1 MTVEAMSGLSMQ
13 AGGAVAAAAGRAA
26 MWAVSAYVQQPLRN
40 TAVAALIGLSA
51 MAGANILY
59 HQAHH
64 HPAPLFGSFSA
75 APASAV
81 RTKKAPAPVTPAPR
95 PHQLDTVDTT
105 GSIDPR
111 AVLPKLLG
119 NDDVMAVQ
127 RQLAS
132 LNLFDG
138 TVDGM
143 YGPRTAKA
151 IRAFETKLGRP
162 VKGQLTPDMVALI
175 TGTQALPGPA
185 LVQAAPAAPAP
196 LLVAKTA
203 PMVVAKVTPAPI
215 VEDSPLPAPTPL
227 VKTDAQVTAD
237 TQAANDNEDTQVAE
251 IAPVDAAPAA
261 ATLPMTNPNP
271 VPKRQVQTIAVRV
284 QPADQPMPSAIAP
297 DVDVPPAT
305 EGKDVS
311 TDKSI
316 VANVQRGLNSLG
328 FLHGEISGLADE
340 ATSKAIRNF
349 EVYYNYD
356 VTGKVSKGLVEL
368 LQQAGAVI

>member
-26 MWAVSAYVQQPLRN
+26 MWVVSAYMQQPLRN

-51 MAGANILY
+51 MAGGNILY

-64 HPAPLFGSFSA
+64 HPAPLFGTFGA
-75 APASAV
+75 PPASAV
-81 RTKKAPAPVTPAPR
+81 RAKKAPAPVTPAPR

-111 AVLPKLLG
+111 AALPKLLG

-132 LNLFDG
+132 LSLFDG

-143 YGPRTAKA
+143 YGPRTARA
-151 IRAFETKLGRP
+151 IRAFEAKLGRP

-185 LVQAAPAAPAP
+185 PVQAAPAP
-196 LLVAKTA
+196 LAVAKTA
-203 PMVVAKVTPAPI
+203 PVVVAKVAPAPL

-227 VKTDAQVTAD
+227 VKTDAQPAAD
-237 TQAANDNEDTQVAE
+237 TQAGSDNEDTQVAE
-251 IAPVDAAPAA
+251 IAPVDTTPAA

-284 QPADQPMPSAIAP
+284 QPAPVDQPMPSAIAP
-297 DVDVPPAT
+297 DADVPPAT

-316 VANVQRGLNSLG
+316 VASVQRGLNSLG

-356 VTGKVSKGLVEL
+356 VTGKVSKGLVDL